1 MSVHPVVRRATADD
15 MGQIL
20 DIDDVSR
27 VGMDSQRGG
36 RAWIANH
43 SSLRSDTSSNPHER
57 CFVGVIDD
65 VVVGFAMWDIDDVP
79 GFGRVIRVE
88 RVHVLA
94 EARELGF
101 GDALLASVVDEG
113 RNRACDHVEGE
124 ALPGDRETKNLY
136 ERAGITARSII
147 VSKRLSD

>member
-1 MSVHPVVRRATADD
+1 MSIQPVVRRATADD

-27 VGMDSQRGG
+27 VGVDSQRGG
-36 RAWIANH
+36 SAWIANH
-43 SSLRSDTSSNPHER
+43 TSLRVNTPSNAHER
-57 CFVGVIDD
+57 CFVAVIDD
-65 VVVGFAMWDIDDVP
+65 VVVGFAMWDIEDVL
-79 GFGRVIRVE
+79 GFGRVIRME

-94 EARELGF
+94 EARDLGF

-113 RNRACDHVEGE
+113 RSRSCDHVEGE
-124 ALPGDRETKNLY
+124 ALPGDRETKNMY